1 MASCEEAHGPELA
14 GGHWTHVC
22 IVCRRL
28 VRCNK
33 NKKTENWVSTNA
45 HNHVVTFKC
54 MEAVASK
61 AEEKK
66 CAKQQRIAFMM
77 DESNKADL

>member
-1 MASCEEAHGPELA
+1 
-14 GGHWTHVC
+14 
-22 IVCRRL
+22 
-28 VRCNK
+28 
-33 NKKTENWVSTNA
+33 
-45 HNHVVTFKC
+45 